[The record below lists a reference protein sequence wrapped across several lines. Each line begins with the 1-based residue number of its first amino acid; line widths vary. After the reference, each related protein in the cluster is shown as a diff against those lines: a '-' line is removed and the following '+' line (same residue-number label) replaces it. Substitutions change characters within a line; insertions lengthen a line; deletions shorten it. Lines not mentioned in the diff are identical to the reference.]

1 MGAGDLNQV
10 LKLAEQAPYPR
21 GICPKPLVPS
31 CLILLPC
38 EAPLSCLPDTPNNY
52 PGSRG
57 QLRHDT
63 SYPGD
68 SKGLGSCVKTQS
80 VMSEWLENREWVLV
94 WKGPPELRLSLNLAP
109 GEPSFRIK
117 QQRLGKCLVSRS
129 ICFANTGA

>member
-10 LKLAEQAPYPR
+10 LQLAEQAPYPR

-38 EAPLSCLPDTPNNY
+38 EAPLSCLPNTPNTC

-63 SYPGD
+63 SYLGG
-68 SKGLGSCVKTQS
+68 SKGLGSCVQTQS
-80 VMSEWLENREWVLV
+80 VMSEWLESSGGALV

-117 QQRLGKCLVSRS
+117 QQRLGESLVSRS
-129 ICFANTGA
+129 IRFTNTGT